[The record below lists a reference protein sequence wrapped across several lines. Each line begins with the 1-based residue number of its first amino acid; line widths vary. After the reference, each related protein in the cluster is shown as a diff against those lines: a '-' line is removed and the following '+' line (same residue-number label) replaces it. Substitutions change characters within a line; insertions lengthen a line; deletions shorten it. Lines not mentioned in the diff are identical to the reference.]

1 MKTRRKRPVPAE
13 WAVADTISLFKP
25 TTTLET
31 PCAEATFLSV
41 RQSDN
46 TALIG
51 GQQGGVYTVQPSSGT
66 VNTILAGTEPATAG
80 VWAGSRIAIATST
93 GKVKVIE
100 QEQEVA
106 SFRAHSGS
114 VSGIALHPT
123 GDILASVSSDK
134 SYALYDLETN
144 QLLTQVHTPT
154 GTYSES
160 PWRLKLTFVELTCT
174 SFHPDGH
181 LLAAGGS
188 DGRLQIFD
196 VKSGQL
202 GGSYELG
209 GPATA
214 ICFSENGTW
223 LATATEGSSTV
234 SIWDLR
240 RLGSEGLIHT
250 LETTDIV
257 TSLDWDYTAQF
268 LVIGGRSNITV
279 KQYSKSTKLWSEP
292 LQVAADSYKVGW
304 GDSAQSLL
312 AVNGGGV
319 VTVLTSV

>member
-1 MKTRRKRPVPAE
+1 MPAE

-25 TTTLET
+25 ITTLET

-41 RQSDN
+41 RKSDN

-51 GQQGGVYTVQPSSGT
+51 GQQGGVYTVQASNGT
-66 VNTILAGTEPATAG
+66 VSTILSGTEPATAG

-93 GKVKVIE
+93 GKVKIVE

-106 SFRAHSGS
+106 SFQAHSGS
-114 VSGIALHPT
+114 ISGIALHPT

-134 SYALYDLETN
+134 SYALYDLETS
-144 QLLTQVHTPT
+144 QVLTQVHTST
-154 GTYSES
+154 GKPCTG
-160 PWRLKLTFVELTCT
+160 PNQDTKLTSTELTCT

-181 LLAAGGS
+181 LLAAGGR

-202 GGSYELG
+202 GGAYDLG
-209 GPATA
+209 APATA

-223 LATATEGSSTV
+223 LATSTEGSSSV
-234 SIWDLR
+234 CIWDLR
-240 RLGSEGLIHT
+240 KLGPEGLIHT
-250 LETTDIV
+250 LETTDTV

-268 LVIGGRSNITV
+268 IVIGGRSGITV
-279 KQYSKSTKLWSEP
+279 KQYSKATKLWSEP
-292 LQVAADSYKVGW
+292 LQVAVDSQKVGW
-304 GDSAQSLL
+304 GDSAQSIL
-312 AVNGGGV
+312 AVNGGGA
-319 VTVLTSV
+319 VTVLSSQ